1 MMTQLQYDNEMI
13 NIFKSEVRAQE
24 LSIQNYETLQSFK
37 FCESLPISTLMLQSC
52 ENIRFGRVPS
62 NITKLIINQCNL
74 LNIYGIQHMNLKYLD
89 LNVNLIHD
97 TDCLGQI
104 LSLNELSLQANCIS
118 DISPLSTLTNLQS
131 LSLLGN
137 KVNNIQPLSF
147 LINLERLNLS
157 RNEVEDLSPLRSLVS
172 LIDVNLSFNKIWNID
187 PLQKLNVQK
196 LVLSNNKIVD
206 INSLSENLREVY
218 LRSNQIV
225 HVKPLASMTQI
236 QYLDIAVNPI
246 VDDQSLD
253 EHQYRQNFY
262 VDYIFTPST
271 KQVFRIKLYATNS
284 RQVKVADEH
293 KKPTS
298 QNS

>member
-1 MMTQLQYDNEMI
+1 
-13 NIFKSEVRAQE
+13 
-24 LSIQNYETLQSFK
+24 
-37 FCESLPISTLMLQSC
+37 MLQSC
-52 ENIRFGRVPS
+52 VNVKLNMVPS
-62 NITKLIINQCNL
+62 NLTKLVITQCNL
-74 LNIYGIQHMNLKYLD
+74 QTLEGIQLMNLKYLD
-89 LNVNLIHD
+89 LSLNLI
-97 TDCLGQI
+97 TNVKCLGYI

-137 KVNNIQPLSF
+137 KVTNIQPLSF

-187 PLQKLNVQK
+187 PLLKLNVQK

-253 EHQYRQNFY
+253 GHQYRRNFY

-271 KQVFRIKLYATNS
+271 KQVFVSNCMQQIHAKQRQLMNIRNLHRKIHEKRKNFHLNEQVLKAIKIHTQFHL
-284 RQVKVADEH
+284 QVVKC
-293 KKPTS
+293 TS
-298 QNS
+298 QLTNDAMQ